1 MKESHEE
8 ALEKERVENKKAV
21 TKQKDFDATVSSKDR
36 EIDALKLF
44 SKIIVN
50 M

>member
-21 TKQKDFDATVSSKDR
+21 TKQK
-36 EIDALKLF
+36 
-44 SKIIVN
+44 KIL
-50 M
+50 MRQ